1 MYLQSTQKVNKMN
14 NLITTAK
21 TMSSREIAE
30 LTGSTHE
37 AVKKSAARLANKK
50 LLTSPLAEAYYTA
63 DNNQVYVEMQ
73 FNKRDSLVL
82 VARLSP
88 EFTAA
93 VIDRWQE
100 LEQVQTPAI
109 PQTYAAALLEAGRL
123 AHLLEEQAPKIEYH
137 DKVLAAPNG
146 LTTSE
151 IASELGMTAQKLNK
165 LLKDLRIQKK
175 IGNRWMLTA
184 AHLGQGLETEETFLD
199 DGGVSRHSMKWTELG
214 RKFIHDAVS

>member
-1 MYLQSTQKVNKMN
+1 MN

-30 LTGSTHE
+30 LTGKRHDNVIRKIVELKNLGLISNPQSE
-37 AVKKSAARLANKK
+37 DGIKAANGV
-50 LLTSPLAEAYYTA
+50 SPRFL
-63 DNNQVYVEMQ
+63 VV
-73 FNKRDSLVL
+73 NKRDSYVI
-82 VARLSP
+82 VASLSP

-93 VIDRWQE
+93 LVDRWQE
-100 LEQVQTPAI
+100 LEEKEATLPAI

-137 DKVLAAPNG
+137 DKVLAATNG

-175 IGNRWMLTA
+175 IGTRWMLTA

>member
-1 MYLQSTQKVNKMN
+1 MN

-37 AVKKSAARLANKK
+37 AVKKSARRLEANN
-50 LLTSPLAEAYYTA
+50 LLTSPLAESVFHSRGKPY
-63 DNNQVYVEMQ
+63 QELS

-93 VIDRWQE
+93 IIDRWQE

-175 IGNRWMLTA
+175 IGQRWMLTA
-184 AHLGQGLETEETFLD
+184 CHLGQGLETEETFLD

>member
-1 MYLQSTQKVNKMN
+1 MN

-30 LTGSTHE
+30 LTGKRHDNVIRKIVELKNLGLISNPQSE
-37 AVKKSAARLANKK
+37 DGIKAANGVAPRFL
-50 LLTSPLAEAYYTA
+50 
-63 DNNQVYVEMQ
+63 VV
-73 FNKRDSLVL
+73 NKRDSYVI
-82 VARLSP
+82 VASLSP

-93 VIDRWQE
+93 LVDRWQE
-100 LEQVQTPAI
+100 LEEKEATLPAI

-137 DKVLAAPNG
+137 DKVLAATNG

-175 IGNRWMLTA
+175 IGQRWMLTA